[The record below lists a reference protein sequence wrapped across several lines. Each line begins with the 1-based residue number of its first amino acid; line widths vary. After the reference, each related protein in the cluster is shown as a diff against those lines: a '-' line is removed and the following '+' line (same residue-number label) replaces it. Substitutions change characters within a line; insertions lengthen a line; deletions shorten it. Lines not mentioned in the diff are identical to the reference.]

1 MDAKLSQ
8 AAFGG
13 SSPGMVPLRSPLPL
27 RQCPPSLRAMSFPE
41 TRPRRLRRTPALR
54 RLVRET
60 TLTADNFIYPLFVCP
75 GKGVKREIAS
85 LPGQFHLSV
94 DELAREAEEIAR
106 LGIPGVILF
115 GLPEKKDEVGSEAWH
130 AEGVVQRAIRAIKKA
145 TPQLMV
151 SVDACFCEYTTHGHC
166 GVVMNGEIDNDA
178 TLENLGRAA
187 LSYARAGADLVA
199 PSGMMDGYVGFL
211 RESLDE
217 EGFEQA
223 GILAYAAKYASA
235 YYGPFREAVD
245 SAPSFGDRSGYQM
258 DPANVREAIRE
269 VALDVEEGAD
279 IVMVKP
285 ALAYLDVVAEV
296 RREFDLPVAAYNVSG
311 EYAMLKAAAEKGW
324 IDYERTMLET
334 LLSIRRAGAD
344 IIVSYH
350 AKEVARLLGK
360 R

>member
-1 MDAKLSQ
+1 MS
-8 AAFGG
+8 
-13 SSPGMVPLRSPLPL
+13 VP
-27 RQCPPSLRAMSFPE
+27 E
-41 TRPRRLRRTPALR
+41 NRPRRLRRNSAVR

-60 TLTADNFIYPLFVCP
+60 ALAVDQLVFPLFVCP
-75 GKGVKREIAS
+75 GKGVKREISS
-85 LPGQFHLSV
+85 LPGQFHFSV
-94 DELAREAEEIAR
+94 DELAREAEEIAK
-106 LGIPGVILF
+106 LGIPSVILF

-130 AEGVVQRAIRAIKKA
+130 SEGVVQRAIRTIKKA
-145 TPQLMV
+145 APDLAIA
-151 SVDACFCEYTTHGHC
+151 VDTCFCEYTTHGHC
-166 GVVMNGEIDNDA
+166 GVVRDGEVDNDA

-187 LSYARAGADLVA
+187 LSYARAGADLIA

-217 EGFEQA
+217 EGFEQV
-223 GILAYAAKYASA
+223 GLLAYAAKYASA

-245 SAPSFGDRSGYQM
+245 SAPSFGDRTGYQM

-285 ALAYLDVVAEV
+285 ALAYLDVIAEV
-296 RREFDLPVAAYNVSG
+296 RSEFDLPVAAYNVSG

-334 LLSIRRAGAD
+334 MLSIRRAGAD
-344 IIVSYH
+344 LILSYH
-350 AKEVARLLGK
+350 AKEVARLLQK

>member
-1 MDAKLSQ
+1 
-8 AAFGG
+8 
-13 SSPGMVPLRSPLPL
+13 
-27 RQCPPSLRAMSFPE
+27 MSFPE
-41 TRPRRLRRTPALR
+41 TRSRRLRRTPALR

-60 TLTADNFIYPLFVCP
+60 TLTPDNFIYPLFVAP

-85 LPGQFHLSV
+85 LPGQFHFSV
-94 DELAREAEEIAR
+94 DELAREAEQIAR

-130 AEGVVQRAIRAIKKA
+130 GEGGVQRAIRAIKKA
-145 TPQLMV
+145 TPELMV

-166 GVVMNGEIDNDA
+166 GVVMDGQIDNDA

-187 LSYARAGADLVA
+187 SSYARAGADLIA
-199 PSGMMDGYVGFL
+199 PSGMMDGTVGFL

-217 EGFEQA
+217 EGFEQV
-223 GILAYAAKYASA
+223 GLLAYAAKYASA

-245 SAPSFGDRSGYQM
+245 SAPSFGDRTGYQM

-285 ALAYLDVVAEV
+285 ALAYLDVIAEV
-296 RREFDLPVAAYNVSG
+296 RSEFDVPVAAYNVSG

-344 IIVSYH
+344 LILSYH